1 MQHLEA
7 THTITQKHIG
17 LSAETPVLCQNMEFG
32 GEGEVP
38 PHDHDYY
45 EICLFHEGSASHRT
59 TYYTQPVQQGSVIV
73 VPPGPV
79 HGFEN
84 THGMRITNIYYLAEW
99 LLDDLR
105 ILRSEAGLVPLFLSA
120 ALFGPSR
127 DNIIPQ
133 FQLGTSVLVA
143 IVQEIQALQD
153 AGNEQKP
160 SLLLLK
166 SILQKIMVYLCRAY
180 TESDPRSAE
189 PPFRK
194 EVWWL
199 LDRIERTIFQGIPF
213 QVQEAARESGYS
225 PDGLSRIFKEA
236 TGRNLVDYYQHRRIQ
251 HAQRLLLD
259 PRQTVTEVAYQIGYS
274 DTAHLCKQFKQILNM
289 TPGQYRRQYIHDNT
303 AL

>member
-1 MQHLEA
+1 MQPLIA

-17 LSAETPVLCQNMEFG
+17 LSAETPVLCQHMEFG

-38 PHDHDYY
+38 AHDHDYY
-45 EICLFHEGSASHRT
+45 EICLFHEGSATHKT
-59 TYYTQPVQQGSVIV
+59 NYYSQHVNQGGVIV

-84 THGMRITNIYYLAEW
+84 TRGMRVTNIYYLAEW

-105 ILRSEAGLVPLFLSA
+105 ILRSEAGLVPLFLST

-127 DNIIPQ
+127 ESFIPQ
-133 FQLGTSVLVA
+133 FQLGPGALNST
-143 IVQEIQALQD
+143 VQEIHALQE
-153 AGNEQKP
+153 AGKEQKP

-166 SILQKIMVYLCRAY
+166 SILQKIMVFLSRAY

-189 PPFRK
+189 LPFRK

-251 HAQRLLLD
+251 HAQRLLLN
-259 PRQTVTEVAYQIGYS
+259 PRQTVTEVAYQTGYS

-289 TPGQYRRQYIHDNT
+289 TPGQYRRQYIHDT
-303 AL
+303 ATM